1 LRAPL
6 DLFTAIIELKQQGD
20 FAEIGADE
28 YKMLINVRHVPLIA
42 HSSRKGDTPPQIF
55 SRK

>member
-28 YKMLINVRHVPLIA
+28 YKMLINVRHVPIIA